1 MSTRLW
7 LVRHG
12 QIAANV
18 SAHWH
23 GSTDSPLTDAG
34 AQQASRVARWFADS
48 AHPVGALYT
57 SPLGRTRATADAIA
71 RALDLEPRAE
81 PSLREYGIGVLE
93 GTHYRELLER
103 HRFFDRIREDPA
115 YAPEGGESLEAV
127 LVRMQRAL
135 HRIAAT
141 HRQQDV
147 IVVGHGA
154 ATALTLAHLLEAD
167 PFAWSRYQIHNCSVS
182 ELYLEPEPRL
192 GLFNHTAHLERNG

>member
-34 AQQASRVARWFADS
+34 EQQAARVADWFAQS
-48 AHPVGALYT
+48 GHPVGAIYT
-57 SPLGRTRATADAIA
+57 SPLGRTRATAEAIA
-71 RALDLEPRAE
+71 RALDLEPHPE
-81 PSLREYGIGVLE
+81 SSLREYGIGVLE
-93 GTHYRELLER
+93 GTHYRELHEH
-103 HRFFDRIREDPA
+103 HRFFDRIREDPG
-115 YAPEGGESLEAV
+115 YAPEGGESLAAV
-127 LVRMQRAL
+127 LERMQRAL
-135 HRIAAT
+135 HDIAAA
-141 HRQQDV
+141 HRGEDV

-154 ATALTLAHLLEAD
+154 ATGLTLAHLLEAD
-167 PFAWSRYQIHNCSVS
+167 PLAWWRYQIRNCSVS

-192 GLFNHTAHLERNG
+192 GLFNHTAHLE